1 MLDLFPAGHDDRAS
15 FCAGFPALLND
26 NNSAWKASPIMPQSL
41 EELRKLL
48 SDLPEADTGAIAQAQ
63 ARNDILTKPQG
74 ALGRLEDLTLW
85 MASWQQREIPEL
97 NKVQVLVFAG
107 NHGVVE
113 RGVSAFPSE
122 VTVQMV
128 ANFAGGGAA
137 INQLCK
143 AAGAELDVLD
153 IDLDKPTADFTTGPA
168 MGEDEFLDAVR
179 QGMSQVSAD
188 SDLVCIGEMGIG
200 NTTVAAAL
208 SHAVYGG
215 EARDWTGRGT
225 GVDDAGL
232 DRKTQAVADGIAH
245 HADILKDPLQV
256 ARCLGGRELA
266 AMAGAALA
274 ARLNRTPL
282 LIDGYVASA
291 ALAPFQ
297 AANDAFLGHC
307 QAAHVS
313 AEPGHTRLLKKMGLE
328 PLLNLGMRLGEAS
341 GAATA
346 IPLLRAAVAT
356 HAGMATFADAG
367 VTEKSD

>member
-1 MLDLFPAGHDDRAS
+1 MPHS
-15 FCAGFPALLND
+15 LN
-26 NNSAWKASPIMPQSL
+26 
-41 EELRKLL
+41 ELRDLL
-48 SDLPEADTGAIAQAQ
+48 ADLPTPDAAALAAAQ
-63 ARNDILTKPQG
+63 ARNDLLTKPQG
-74 ALGRLEDLTLW
+74 ALGRLEDLALW
-85 MASWQQREIPEL
+85 LASWQKREVPEL
-97 NKVQVLVFAG
+97 NKVQVMVFAG

-113 RGVSAFPSE
+113 QGVSAFPSE

-143 AAGAELDVLD
+143 AAGADLSVLD
-153 IDLDKPTADFTTGPA
+153 LDLETPTADFTKAPA
-168 MGEDEFLDAVR
+168 LSEEAFLDAFRRGMR
-179 QGMSQVSAD
+179 QVDKD

-208 SHAVYGG
+208 AHAIHGG
-215 EARDWTGRGT
+215 NAADWTGRGT

-232 DRKTQAVADGIAH
+232 DRKTQAVAEGCAK
-245 HADILKDPLQV
+245 HADILNDPIEV

-274 ARLNRTPL
+274 ARLACIPL

-297 AANDAFLGHC
+297 AANSDFLTHC

-313 AEPGHTRLLKKMGLE
+313 AEPGHIRLLNKMGLS
-328 PLLNLGMRLGEAS
+328 PLLDLGMRLGEAS

-356 HAGMATFADAG
+356 HGGMASFADAG
-367 VTEKSD
+367 VTEKSE